1 MNEIK
6 VSVIVPVYKAEKY
19 IRRCIDSLL
28 AQTFCDFE
36 LLLIDDDSPDRSGQ
50 ICDAYAVQD
59 KRIRVVHQKN
69 GGVSAARQKGID
81 EAKGEYTIHADPDDW
96 VEPSMLERLYT
107 KAKEEDAD
115 IVICDYYANVR
126 KKQVY
131 VGQRPTA
138 FDSDTLVHD
147 LVFQQLHGSC
157 CNKLVKRVC
166 YSQYG
171 IRFPEGMNM
180 REDLTVSLL
189 LMMQPVKVAYLNEA
203 FYHYDM
209 TTNSN
214 SLSLSSSCKSKLAQ
228 TQRLTAYWG
237 GVN

>member
-36 LLLIDDDSPDRSGQ
+36 LLLIDDGSQDRSGQ
-50 ICDAYAVQD
+50 ICDAYAAKD
-59 KRIRVVHQKN
+59 ERIRVIHQKN

-81 EAKGEYTIHADPDDW
+81 EARGEYTIHADPDDW

-126 KKQVY
+126 KKQIY

-138 FDSDTLVHD
+138 FDSDSLVHD

-157 CNKLVKRVC
+157 WNKLVRRVC

-171 IRFPEGMNM
+171 IRFPTGMNM

-189 LMMQPVKVAYLNEA
+189 LMMQPVKVSYINEA

-214 SLSLSSSCKSKLAQ
+214 SLSLSSDCKSKLAQ
-228 TQRLTAYWG
+228 TQRFTAYWG
-237 GVN
+237 VN